1 MIAEIMT
8 GLNILEKLGKFWNWI
23 RPQKNGAPVESVATR
38 FISLFE
44 SHDVHRN
51 QIPRFFGHG
60 LLPKD
65 VQDDASLLAKL
76 DEAMLDA
83 ACTRFAVRRE
93 WLDGAE
99 SQVYPRH
106 DFYKHPEDVAGFLE
120 SLKANNPEGELDGV
134 LIAPEEG
141 EGEALLILQETIGP
155 VGDKPIYRYYLC
167 NNWLFEY
174 WKSRAYLAAFV
185 AVAWK
190 HKVYVRGVFMPR
202 KELDRM
208 ATGDG
213 LLIPRNEGVW
223 AYGGKKWHPEDMALM
238 PDVFLR
244 GIDPERN
251 DFGITSGLE
260 LWLSLETQGYMDTGL
275 GMYEGKSVRQLF
287 EQELCKY
294 LPTADDPND

>member
-1 MIAEIMT
+1 MIGEILT

-23 RPQKNGAPVESVATR
+23 RGQKQAAPAESVATR
-38 FISLFE
+38 FIRLFE

-65 VQDDASLLAKL
+65 VQDDASLLVKL
-76 DEAMLDA
+76 DEDMLEA
-83 ACTRFAVRRE
+83 ASTRFAVCRE

-99 SQVYPRH
+99 TTVYPLH
-106 DFYKHPEDVAGFLE
+106 DFYKHPEAVAGFLE
-120 SLKANNPEGELDGV
+120 SLKAINPNGGMDGV

-141 EGEALLILQETIGP
+141 AGEALLILQETIGA
-155 VGDKPIYRYYLC
+155 VGDKPIYRYHLC

-174 WKSRAYLAAFV
+174 WKSRAYLTAFV
-185 AVAWK
+185 AIAWK

-213 LLIPRNEGVW
+213 LLIPRDEGVW
-223 AYGGKKWHPEDMALM
+223 AYGGKKWHPEDMALR
-238 PDVFLR
+238 PDVFLQ

-260 LWLSLETQGYMDTGL
+260 LWLRLENEGYMDTGL
-275 GMYEGKSVRQLF
+275 RMYGTEAVRELF
-287 EQELCKY
+287 ERELTKY
-294 LPTADDPND
+294 LPVTANAKN